1 MSIKMYESV
10 CVSMLTARGLERSQE
25 EIKTITLWEEQH
37 PVSLAY
43 NNIQLKK
50 NAQRIKT
57 EYI

>member
-1 MSIKMYESV
+1 MYESV
-10 CVSMLTARGLERSQE
+10 CVSMLTAGGLERSQE

-50 NAQRIKT
+50 MLKELRLSISRGN
-57 EYI
+57 